1 MQAFLA
7 ASAQVDLDAPAIQ
20 DLAREL
26 RAATPAATAR
36 RCFDWVRDRIEHSID
51 FKREEVPLTASE
63 VLAAGTGFCT
73 SKSNLLVA
81 LLRANGIPAGF
92 CYQRLTLDGPHAPH
106 CLHGFVALWLEE
118 CGWYRCDARGNKP
131 GIACEFTPARMP
143 RREALAFAVQYEG
156 ECLYPGVWAEPW
168 PELVAAMARLGRA
181 SRYAAAPI
189 DLPPPP
195 PAPGRYIE
203 PIWI

>member
-7 ASAQVDLDAPAIQ
+7 ASAQVDFDAPAIQ

-26 RAATPAATAR
+26 RAATPAATAK

-51 FKREEVPLTASE
+51 FQREEVPQTASE
-63 VLAAGTGFCT
+63 VLAVGTGFCT

-92 CYQRLTLDGPHAPH
+92 CYQRLTLDGPHAPY
-106 CLHGFVALWLEE
+106 CLHGFVALWLDE

-131 GIACEFTPARMP
+131 GICCEFTPG
-143 RREALAFAVQYEG
+143 REALAFPVHYEG

-168 PELVAAMARLGRA
+168 PELVAAMAQLGRA
-181 SRYAAAPI
+181 SRYAEAPI
-189 DLPPPP
+189 DLPAPS
-195 PAPGRYIE
+195 PAPGCYIE
-203 PIWI
+203 PLWN